1 MREFASKLKGLSS
14 VAIICH
20 IRPDGDSIGSGL
32 ALSLGLKKLG
42 ICTEVF
48 CDDAM
53 PDKFSFLKGI
63 NEVKNEFLST
73 TFDGV
78 VAVDC
83 ADISRLG
90 NMATIF
96 LNAKNTFNIDHH
108 HLSNTFFATYN
119 VVIEKSANC
128 ENIFYLLKELNV
140 EIDKDIAD
148 CLMAGIITDSGRF
161 AYSSVTSDTFKVASS
176 LMEKGA
182 SLTSINDMVMR
193 KQSIER
199 AKLYAHVIS
208 KVRFYEDN
216 RIAIMYVLRE
226 DFEKFNAKEDAT
238 DGFVEFVNSI
248 FGVDVS
254 LCIMQN
260 KGNTFKISFRSSTVD
275 VNEIAS
281 LFGGGGHKCASGC
294 MLNGSLESV
303 IDKLLYPIKQRLN

>member
-248 FGVDVS
+248 FGVDVA

>member
-1 MREFASKLKGLSS
+1 
-14 VAIICH
+14 
-20 IRPDGDSIGSGL
+20 
-32 ALSLGLKKLG
+32 
-42 ICTEVF
+42 
-48 CDDAM
+48 
-53 PDKFSFLKGI
+53 
-63 NEVKNEFLST
+63 
-73 TFDGV
+73 
-78 VAVDC
+78 
-83 ADISRLG
+83 
-90 NMATIF
+90 
-96 LNAKNTFNIDHH
+96 
-108 HLSNTFFATYN
+108 
-119 VVIEKSANC
+119 
-128 ENIFYLLKELNV
+128 
-140 EIDKDIAD
+140 
-148 CLMAGIITDSGRF
+148 
-161 AYSSVTSDTFKVASS
+161 
-176 LMEKGA
+176 MEKGA

-248 FGVDVS
+248 FGVDVA